1 MSERISRNVPAAEG
15 HIIVPEIV
23 KRVGMERKRSQRR
36 MQNLESQARLVAYSC
51 HIVDAVLT

>member
-23 KRVGMERKRSQRR
+23 KRGHGKKKVTETNAKP
-36 MQNLESQARLVAYSC
+36 
-51 HIVDAVLT
+51 